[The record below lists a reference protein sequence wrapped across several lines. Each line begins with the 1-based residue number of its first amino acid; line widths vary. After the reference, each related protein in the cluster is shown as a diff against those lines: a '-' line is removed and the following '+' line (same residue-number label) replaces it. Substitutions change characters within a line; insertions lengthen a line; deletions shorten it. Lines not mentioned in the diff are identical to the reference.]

1 MKPVRWHAALAV
13 SMTGVLLTG
22 CAQTTL
28 FKAQARE
35 SRPDDSTV
43 VLSEAAAEEDG
54 EPETPDAPEDIPLLD
69 RPAEEIFFLGLQT
82 AFGAD
87 SLRAVMVIDDQD
99 GLSEV
104 DMHYDLSGRCVAT
117 FTEPGYG
124 GMEFIIGED
133 EAWIRPDDEF
143 VETMIA
149 AEPEWADLIRQQ
161 IDGRYR
167 HVTAD
172 EPGADELLTM
182 CRSDE
187 FLDFVDVLNGAG
199 ADGGYGRWAD
209 KGEPTTHEGDE
220 VIPIDGND
228 GDSWIS
234 ALVATEGEPYMRHLL
249 VDSESEGIMEMWM
262 SDFGV
267 PVEIEAPPQELVY
280 GPDDLLFDFFG
291 ELYV

>member
-1 MKPVRWHAALAV
+1 MKPVRWHAALAA
-13 SMTGVLLTG
+13 SMTGMLLTG

-28 FKAQARE
+28 FKEQARE

-43 VLSEAAAEEDG
+43 VLSETAAERDG
-54 EPETPDAPEDIPLLD
+54 EPETPQEIPLLD
-69 RPAEEIFFLGLQT
+69 RSAEEIFFAGMET
-82 AFGAD
+82 AFAAE

-99 GLSEV
+99 GLYEM

-117 FTEPGYG
+117 FSEHGHG
-124 GMEFIIGED
+124 GMEFIVTGD
-133 EAWIRPDDEF
+133 EAWVRPDSEF
-143 VETMIA
+143 VESLIA
-149 AEPEWADLIRQQ
+149 SEPEWADLIRQQ
-161 IDGRYR
+161 IEGRYR
-167 HVTAD
+167 HVTPG

-187 FLDFVDVLNGAG
+187 FLDLMDVINDAG
-199 ADGGYGRWAD
+199 ADGGYGRWAE
-209 KGEPTTHEGDE
+209 KGEPTTHEGAE

-228 GDSWIS
+228 GESWIS

-249 VDSESEGIMEMWM
+249 VDSGPEGVMELWM

-267 PVEIEAPPQELVY
+267 PVEIEAPSPELVY